1 MEYLKVRWFHENS
14 DEPVVLMSELDA
26 SRYEVR
32 KVEIFA
38 DGRIGYADE
47 SRSSLGTFL
56 GEIPIPSVDEIV
68 KDPQFVVELTD
79 AVEFEEVWAAATKQ

>member
-1 MEYLKVRWFHENS
+1 MCEEKDVEYLKVRWFHENS

-38 DGRIGYADE
+38 DGRIGYAD
-47 SRSSLGTFL
+47 
-56 GEIPIPSVDEIV
+56 
-68 KDPQFVVELTD
+68 
-79 AVEFEEVWAAATKQ
+79 